1 MDVSIGVRH
10 SANWILN
17 SATTGVRFTLVR
29 PFIHT
34 YLNLNGT
41 PFTDRSG
48 YETMTFSEEIQNRDN
63 RLYQTI
69 RTPYYS
75 SPRRS
80 EEHTSEL
87 QSRRH
92 LVCRLLLE
100 KKKRAK
106 HQGT

>member
-1 MDVSIGVRH
+1 MQRVNLIIYMGSNDVAYEELFLSGSTNGSEDIIVNQMDGSIGVRL
-10 SANWILN
+10 SANLILN

-63 RLYQTI
+63 RL
-69 RTPYYS
+69 
-75 SPRRS
+75 
-80 EEHTSEL
+80 
-87 QSRRH
+87 
-92 LVCRLLLE
+92 
-100 KKKRAK
+100 
-106 HQGT
+106 